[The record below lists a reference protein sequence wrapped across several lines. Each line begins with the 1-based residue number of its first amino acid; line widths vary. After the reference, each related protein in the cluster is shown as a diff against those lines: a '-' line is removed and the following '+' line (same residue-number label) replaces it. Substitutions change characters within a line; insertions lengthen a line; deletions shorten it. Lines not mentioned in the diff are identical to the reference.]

1 MNNKFFKISNK
12 ILQWL
17 LIAVGVFG
25 LLFLFFFNPKG
36 IFFGTTFT
44 LPYILF
50 SIAFGSGDTVP
61 LSVYVIFSFALILEG
76 SFAVRKKRSHL
87 AFVCCLFFIC
97 DILATTM
104 HIIAGLNSGNEYFNM
119 WGVLMYA
126 VLDPLIVILFVI
138 YFIGIFKEKRAAKLQ
153 SAKTESISE

>member
-1 MNNKFFKISNK
+1 MNNKFFKVSNK

-25 LLFLFFFNPKG
+25 LLFLFFFNPKMDFYG
-36 IFFGTTFT
+36 ITFT
-44 LPYILF
+44 LPFFCLTGALGTHDVTALLVYPILF
-50 SIAFGSGDTVP
+50 
-61 LSVYVIFSFALILEG
+61 FALIFEG

-97 DILATTM
+97 DILATM
-104 HIIAGLNSGNEYFNM
+104 IHVKLALKNNSGYFNM

-153 SAKTESISE
+153 AAKAESISE